1 MKLLAIT
8 VLLLTVYSLEGAKV
22 RRQAEDTSLQ
32 SMFTHYVQAMTD
44 YGKDLVEKAK
54 ATELQAQAQ
63 AYFEKTQQQ
72 LTPLVKKAGADLFA
86 FLTNLMDSPKPEPV
100 TQ

>member
-8 VLLLTVYSLEGAKV
+8 VLFLTVCSLEGAMV
-22 RRQAEDTSLQ
+22 RRQAEETSLQ
-32 SMFTHYVQAMTD
+32 SMVTHYLQAMTD

-54 ATELQAQAQ
+54 GTELQAQAQ

-72 LTPLVKKAGADLFA
+72 LTPLVKKAGTSLFN
-86 FLTNLMDSPKPEPV
+86 FLSNLMDPQKTEPA

>member
-8 VLLLTVYSLEGAKV
+8 VLLLTVCSLEGAMV
-22 RRQAEDTSLQ
+22 RRQAEETSLQ
-32 SMFTHYVQAMTD
+32 SMVTHYLQAMTD

-54 ATELQAQAQ
+54 GTELQAQAQ

-72 LTPLVKKAGADLFA
+72 LTPLVKKAGTSLFN
-86 FLTNLMDSPKPEPV
+86 FLSNLMDPQKTEPA